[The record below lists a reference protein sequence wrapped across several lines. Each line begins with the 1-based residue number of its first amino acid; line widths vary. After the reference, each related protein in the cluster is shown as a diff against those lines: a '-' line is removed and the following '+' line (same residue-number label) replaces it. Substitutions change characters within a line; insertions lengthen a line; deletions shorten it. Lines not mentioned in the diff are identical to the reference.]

1 MNEKKLDIEK
11 ETIFRF
17 IQDNIV
23 YLLINKEQRVI

>member
-1 MNEKKLDIEK
+1 MNEKKIDIEK

-23 YLLINKEQRVI
+23 YLLLNKE